1 MRLLTYAHLNPRR
14 NVVTAERR
22 ISMRNRFGSSFHFA
36 PIVALFPES
45 RADIIFDIGVE
56 VIVVVLIFAFE
67 FYLLW

>member
-1 MRLLTYAHLNPRR
+1 MTYTQLNPRR

-45 RADIIFDIGVE
+45 RTDIIFDIGVE
-56 VIVVVLIFAFE
+56 VVVVVFIFAFE
-67 FYLLW
+67 FCLLW